1 MPIYSIA
8 GLTVKIENCGG
19 RTEKQARAYLSANQS
34 DEQPIDIY
42 INVDDVRIEKAVKE
56 HPELSAPD
64 WDYMLS
70 GNDFYVQL
78 LKYNGILLHSS
89 CVVVDG
95 VAYAFS
101 ADSGVGKST
110 HTALWLER
118 FGDRAY
124 MLNDDKP
131 AIREID
137 GVIYACGTPWSGKH
151 DYSRPELVPLGGICF
166 LERDAVNH
174 IEKAPVEKA
183 VFNIFSQTIR
193 KLGAENMERLL
204 NVVENI
210 FSTVPLYQL
219 GCNISQEAVD
229 VSYGAM
235 KRELSEIINE
245 E

>member
-1 MPIYSIA
+1 MSFYSIA

-19 RTEKQARAYLSANQS
+19 RTLRQAKAYLSDNQS
-34 DEQPIDIY
+34 EEQNADIVINIDEKR
-42 INVDDVRIEKAVKE
+42 VEKHVSE
-56 HPELSAPD
+56 HPELSAAD

-110 HTALWLER
+110 HTQLWLKH

-124 MLNDDKP
+124 ILNDDKP
-131 AIREID
+131 AIRKID
-137 GVIYACGTPWSGKH
+137 GVIYACGTPWSGKY
-151 DYSRPELVPLGGICF
+151 DMSVPKLVPLGGICF
-166 LERDAVNH
+166 VERDTENH
-174 IEKAPVEKA
+174 IEKASVKKA
-183 VFNIFSQTIR
+183 VFNIFSQTVR
-193 KLGAENMERLL
+193 QLGEENMNRLL
-204 NVVENI
+204 DVVEDI
-210 FSTVPLYQL
+210 FGSVGLYEL
-219 GCNISQEAVD
+219 GCNISDEAVE

-235 KRELSEIINE
+235 KRDLSEIINE
-245 E
+245 

>member
-1 MPIYSIA
+1 MPYYTIA

-19 RTEKQARAYLSANQS
+19 RTKKQARAYLSPNQDDS
-34 DEQPIDIY
+34 QNVDIY
-42 INVDDVRIEKAVKE
+42 INIDEARVENAVKE

-110 HTALWLER
+110 HTSLWLER

-124 MLNDDKP
+124 ILNDDKP

-151 DYSRPELVPLGGICF
+151 DCSVPELVPLGGICF
-166 LERDAVNH
+166 IERDTSNH
-174 IEKAPVEKA
+174 IESAIVDKA
-183 VFNIFSQTIR
+183 VFNIFSQTLR
-193 KLGAENMERLL
+193 KLGTANMNRLL
-204 NVVENI
+204 DVVEKI
-210 FSTVPLYQL
+210 FASVPLYQL
-219 GCNISQEAVD
+219 GCDISQDAVD

-235 KRELSEIINE
+235 KRELSEILNE
-245 E
+245 K